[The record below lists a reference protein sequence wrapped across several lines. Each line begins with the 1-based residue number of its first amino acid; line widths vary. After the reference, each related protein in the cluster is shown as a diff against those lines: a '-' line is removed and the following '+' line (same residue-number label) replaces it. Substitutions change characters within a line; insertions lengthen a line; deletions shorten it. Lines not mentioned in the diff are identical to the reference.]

1 MALRFT
7 VHFDASLGVKAP
19 DVLSIALAQPRML
32 IGRGADADVRL
43 AQRMVSARHA
53 LVEVTTRG
61 FSVTDLDSTAG
72 TAIDGRRLVAGR
84 KSLLSPGSS
93 IDIGPFRLAVEAIP
107 VVAEAADQSAPLRFA
122 RQLLAALEPELGR
135 FPYVEVLKTPQASE
149 IGSRLMLTPPDRD
162 FSIGRA
168 EASSLSLHDSD
179 ISRTHVILRLRGT
192 RVTLEDCR
200 SKNGT
205 RVQGTIVGSQRLHS
219 GDLIK
224 IGDTLLRFTD
234 ELAARLETIAVGPDD
249 SYRGS
254 RASPALSAEASA
266 LPYGTNHDD
275 IDAEEPNAATPL
287 PLFAQ
292 RGAPEA
298 ATRPG
303 IQPTVSWFE
312 RIVIALALGLLGAS
326 LLSLIFL
333 LGLC

>member
-19 DVLSIALAQPRML
+19 EVLSIALAQPRML

-43 AQRMVSARHA
+43 AQRTVSTRHA
-53 LVEVTTRG
+53 LVELTTRG

-84 KSLLSPGSS
+84 KCLLSPGSA
-93 IDIGPFRLAVEAIP
+93 IDIGPFRLVTEAIP
-107 VVAEAADQSAPLRFA
+107 VVAEAGDQGAPLRFA
-122 RQLLAALEPELGR
+122 RQLLAALEPGLGP
-135 FPYVEVLKTPQASE
+135 FPYLEVLKTPRESE
-149 IGSRLMLTPPDRD
+149 VGARLMLTPPDRD
-162 FSIGRA
+162 FTIGRA
-168 EASSLSLHDSD
+168 ESCSLSLHDSD
-179 ISRTHVILRLRGT
+179 ISRTHVMLRLRGT

-219 GDLIK
+219 GDLIR
-224 IGDTLLRFTD
+224 IGDTHLRFTD
-234 ELAARLETIAVGPDD
+234 EIAARLETIAVGPDD
-249 SYRGS
+249 SFRGS
-254 RASPALSAEASA
+254 RPSTAPSADAASA
-266 LPYGTNHDD
+266 YGANPDD
-275 IDAEEPNAATPL
+275 FDTEGPIAVTPL
-287 PLFAQ
+287 PHFAQ
-292 RGAPEA
+292 REDAGVAP
-298 ATRPG
+298 RPG
-303 IQPTVSWFE
+303 TLTVSWFE